1 MPARPFKREQKALL
15 VHPDLNVL
23 TNLQSELSQQGF
35 VCILAR
41 DLPTALLAMTQHY
54 FEVGL
59 VAAQVTEQGDGWSL
73 SGVFRMVFPKSFV
86 AVLGVDTGI
95 RTLQSAINN
104 GINEVYEAAKRRARS
119 WIRCCTNCPPSS
131 PCSAAKRPK
140 ACNRERNREVPVR
153 DQRPARSDV
162 DLRPSGRCV
171 PQKMAKRRRKYGVA
185 SYWQPAACI
194 YQGGTQLGADPGPTS

>member
-104 GINEVYEAAKRRARS
+104 GINEVYEAAKTPRQIVDS
-119 WIRCCTNCPPSS
+119 LLH
-131 PCSAAKRPK
+131 
-140 ACNRERNREVPVR
+140 EL
-153 DQRPARSDV
+153 PAVQSMF
-162 DLRPSGRCV
+162 SG
-171 PQKMAKRRRKYGVA
+171 K
-185 SYWQPAACI
+185 
-194 YQGGTQLGADPGPTS
+194 TSKSVQ